1 MVGRVR
7 IGLALPAFVPLAW
20 LMAAPSTQDL
30 RLALSL
36 GEALP
41 TAGTPIVLEL
51 AATNDGEAPLVLDFP
66 DGQRYDFEVFSE
78 DGASV
83 WRWAEG
89 MFFTMMLGRERLDPG
104 TSLRWIERIEDG
116 LPAGVYRVVAT
127 LTTVEPHTIEGTL
140 TVLQ

>member
-1 MVGRVR
+1 M
-7 IGLALPAFVPLAW
+7 LPAFVPLAC
-20 LMAAPSTQDL
+20 LMAALSAPDL

-36 GEALP
+36 GEAPP
-41 TAGTPIVLEL
+41 TAGMPIVLEL

-104 TSLRWIERIEDG
+104 TSLRWTERIADG
-116 LPAGVYRVVAT
+116 LPAGVYRVLAT

>member
-1 MVGRVR
+1 MR

-104 TSLRWIERIEDG
+104 TSLRWVERIEDG

>member
-104 TSLRWIERIEDG
+104 TSLRWVERIEDG

>member
-1 MVGRVR
+1 M
-7 IGLALPAFVPLAW
+7 PLVW
-20 LMAAPSTQDL
+20 LMAVPSAQDL

-36 GEALP
+36 GEAP
-41 TAGTPIVLEL
+41 TTAGMPIVLEL
-51 AATNDGEAPLVLDFP
+51 AATNDGQAPLVLDFP

-83 WRWAEG
+83 WRWADG
-89 MFFTMMLGRERLDPG
+89 MFFTMMLGRETLEIG
-104 TSLRWIERIEDG
+104 ASLRWTERIESG

>member
-1 MVGRVR
+1 M
-7 IGLALPAFVPLAW
+7 PLVW
-20 LMAAPSTQDL
+20 LMAVPSAQDL

-41 TAGTPIVLEL
+41 TAGMPIVLEL

-89 MFFTMMLGRERLDPG
+89 MFFTMMLGRETLEIG

-116 LPAGVYRVVAT
+116 LPAGVYRVLAT